1 MKYDVELGAVASNF
15 FSGIE
20 AGDPDEAIEIAFGH
34 PNYDLSAKV
43 GDKYDFGDPVVLGV
57 WDEDGN
63 EVVKSELCG

>member
-20 AGDPDEAIEIAFGH
+20 ADDPDEAIEKAFGH
-34 PNYDLSAKV
+34 PNYDLFSKV

>member
-1 MKYDVELGAVASNF
+1 MKYDVELGAVASQF
-15 FSGIE
+15 YTGIE
-20 AGDPDEAIEIAFGH
+20 ADDPDAAIEQAYAH
-34 PNYDLSAKV
+34 PKYDLFTKV